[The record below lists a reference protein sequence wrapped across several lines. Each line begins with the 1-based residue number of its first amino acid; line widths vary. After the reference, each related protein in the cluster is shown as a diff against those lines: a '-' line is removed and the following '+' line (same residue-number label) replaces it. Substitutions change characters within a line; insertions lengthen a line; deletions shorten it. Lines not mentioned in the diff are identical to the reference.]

1 MKRRKYRWIMLG
13 GVLLILFLTAVT
25 VLRHGNMETVTKYME
40 QAEKEQGFTDGQQE
54 IIEDYLDSKKEKDSE
69 YYFISAFMDFLQ
81 ADYQTAE
88 KKLQKASVN
97 LEQCANE
104 FVRSHTYLLLNEIL
118 ENQNKTEGLCE
129 NAALALK
136 YIGGAH
142 DYRNNTDLCWR
153 AVAPL
158 RGSSQNILQGARL
171 LEKYAAETDGLKKET
186 VIKLYGNI
194 GQLYSLT
201 GSYSSALYY
210 YWRGMDELNSG
221 VFINDSC
228 SYQAKFWAMIGDI
241 AYVLEQYPLAIE
253 NYNRALEAADTCG
266 NSRETAFLN
275 SLSLINKSASYLELG
290 EFSAAEEAL
299 KELDKFLPELDVH
312 EKDDIEILRYNQEAL
327 ILICTGKSEE
337 AEEKLIKAETLIK
350 TDTEE
355 YSLNKNVYLEYTRA
369 CLYKSRK
376 QYDKAIP
383 LYLDIEAVSREQGLD
398 FEKSVYYNMAE
409 IYKEQ
414 KELDEY
420 IRYHE
425 LYTNVLKTKNL
436 SLSEEYIEYSQELY
450 EYNLLKKKEYRRDF
464 FFFIVTLA
472 AASVFSFVI
481 IALIKWRQ
489 KSWTDQLTGLHNRM
503 YLQEYMKK
511 NSKRMINRPLSVI
524 MADIDFFK
532 QYNDYYGH
540 LQGDQGIKSVAGA
553 LKASARKDDLTVRYG
568 GEELLVVLPGSS
580 PDGTRQAAERIQK
593 NIQKLCIP
601 HFRSAV
607 SDRLTVSM
615 GIYTAQYRGE
625 DISVFIE
632 YADKAL
638 YQAKAEGRNC
648 YRQYQEC

>member
-1 MKRRKYRWIMLG
+1 
-13 GVLLILFLTAVT
+13 
-25 VLRHGNMETVTKYME
+25 
-40 QAEKEQGFTDGQQE
+40 
-54 IIEDYLDSKKEKDSE
+54 
-69 YYFISAFMDFLQ
+69 
-81 ADYQTAE
+81 
-88 KKLQKASVN
+88 
-97 LEQCANE
+97 
-104 FVRSHTYLLLNEIL
+104 
-118 ENQNKTEGLCE
+118 
-129 NAALALK
+129 
-136 YIGGAH
+136 
-142 DYRNNTDLCWR
+142 
-153 AVAPL
+153 
-158 RGSSQNILQGARL
+158 
-171 LEKYAAETDGLKKET
+171 
-186 VIKLYGNI
+186 
-194 GQLYSLT
+194 
-201 GSYSSALYY
+201 
-210 YWRGMDELNSG
+210 
-221 VFINDSC
+221 
-228 SYQAKFWAMIGDI
+228 
-241 AYVLEQYPLAIE
+241 
-253 NYNRALEAADTCG
+253 
-266 NSRETAFLN
+266 
-275 SLSLINKSASYLELG
+275 
-290 EFSAAEEAL
+290 
-299 KELDKFLPELDVH
+299 
-312 EKDDIEILRYNQEAL
+312 
-327 ILICTGKSEE
+327 
-337 AEEKLIKAETLIK
+337 
-350 TDTEE
+350 
-355 YSLNKNVYLEYTRA
+355 
-369 CLYKSRK
+369 
-376 QYDKAIP
+376 
-383 LYLDIEAVSREQGLD
+383 
-398 FEKSVYYNMAE
+398 MAE

-638 YQAKAEGRNC
+638 YQAKAEGCNC